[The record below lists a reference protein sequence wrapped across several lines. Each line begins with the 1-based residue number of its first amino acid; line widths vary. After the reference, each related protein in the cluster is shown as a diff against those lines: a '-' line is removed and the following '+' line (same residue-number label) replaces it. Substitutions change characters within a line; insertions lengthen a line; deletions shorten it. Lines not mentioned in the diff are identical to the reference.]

1 MASMFDVGNQT
12 NGQQLLLG
20 LYTKRDSFKEGTSDW
35 VCVQQAINKIIAQN
49 FLEYINR

>member
-1 MASMFDVGNQT
+1 MAKVFEPSNQT
-12 NGQQLLLG
+12 NGRQLLLG

-35 VCVQQAINKIIAQN
+35 VNVQQAINKIIAQN